1 MQQLA
6 KLFVSTLMVAM
17 IALATP
23 PFGTWKM
30 NLEKSRFDPGPA
42 PYKSFTLTFSPGENG
57 AYRVTAKG
65 QTSDGAPVNTTYMVK
80 NDGKDYPVTNA
91 PFDSI
96 AITEVNPNTSIIT
109 VKLRGKVVERA
120 RSVVSGNTMTNT
132 TEGVDSAD
140 KPYHALEVF
149 EKQ

>member
-1 MQQLA
+1 MQQSA
-6 KLFVSTLMVAM
+6 KLFVLTLMAAM

-23 PFGTWKM
+23 PFGTWKL
-30 NLEKSRFDPGPA
+30 NLEKSRFDPGPG
-42 PYKSFTLTFSPGENG
+42 PFKSFTLTFSPGENG

-65 QTSDGAPVNTTYMVK
+65 QTSDGAPVNATYMVK
-80 NDGKDYPVTNA
+80 ADGKDYPVTNA

-109 VKLRGKVVERA
+109 AKLHGKMVEKT

-132 TEGVDSAD
+132 SDGVDPAD
-140 KPYHALEVF
+140 KPFHALEVF